1 MILINGKE
9 HDWSKGLT
17 IQGVLDM
24 KRFTFP
30 KIIIKVNG
38 NLIPKHKYTST
49 LINDGD
55 EVQVIHL
62 LAGG

>member
-9 HDWSKGLT
+9 HEWSKNLT
-17 IQGVLDM
+17 VQKILDI
-24 KRFTFP
+24 KRYTFP
-30 KIIIKVNG
+30 KIIVKVNG
-38 NLIPKHKYTST
+38 KLISKDEYLTT
-49 LINDGD
+49 LIYDGD

>member
-9 HDWSKGLT
+9 HKWSEDLT
-17 IQGVLDM
+17 VQMILDI
-24 KRFTFP
+24 KKYTFP
-30 KIIIKVNG
+30 KIIVKVNG
-38 NLIPKHKYTST
+38 KLIPKHKYSTT
-49 LINDGD
+49 LIHDGD

>member
-9 HDWSKGLT
+9 HEWSKSLT
-17 IQGVLDM
+17 VQKILDI
-24 KRFTFP
+24 KRYTFP
-30 KIIIKVNG
+30 KIIVKVNG
-38 NLIPKHKYTST
+38 KLISKDEYLTT
-49 LINDGD
+49 LIYDGD